1 MEDIEQLDDVF
12 NENLEK
18 YKRFMSYY
26 NSREKYLSTR
36 WLAKLKKS
44 NATIEDRILRNRFI
58 KYFLINQENEINIFN
73 LEPFKALPEN
83 FNEPLTK
90 LQHILPKDQSADI
103 NSTGHQEVSNIMELF
118 NRLPD
123 EGKFL
128 LDQPIPVNGSFFVT
142 ILNPVQTISCPRP
155 YYLSQ

>member
-123 EGKFL
+123 E
-128 LDQPIPVNGSFFVT
+128 
-142 ILNPVQTISCPRP
+142 VQTISCPRP